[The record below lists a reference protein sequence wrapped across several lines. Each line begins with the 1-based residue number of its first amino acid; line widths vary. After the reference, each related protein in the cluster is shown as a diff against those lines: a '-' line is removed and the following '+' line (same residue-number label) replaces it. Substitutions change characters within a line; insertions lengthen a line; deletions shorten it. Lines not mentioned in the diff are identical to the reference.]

1 MKTRHL
7 IYFLGL
13 MGVLYGSAVQAQNKK
28 SQTVT
33 VEGVVV
39 DENNKPV
46 EGVVVKVQEKR
57 IESLT
62 GKDGHFYM
70 LVDPF
75 DVLVVDVDGYRPI
88 VTPVMGKDSHTLKL
102 EKFLHH
108 ENEMVGVAYGEQS
121 KRSITSAIS
130 SIGVGEIS
138 KNSVTSIQQAMDGT
152 LSGLYSMRNGGE
164 NIGKNNF
171 NFFVRGKATN
181 ATATPLIFV
190 DNMEANIDLIDFN
203 EVESISVLKDA
214 AALALYGMRGA
225 NGVILI
231 KTKHGSD
238 IRHSINVDIRAGIQ
252 QADRLSDRLNALQYT
267 TLYNEGLVND
277 GSSPIYNTD
286 AYLNP
291 NRDAFLYPD
300 ENYADR
306 YLKRTTPFQHY
317 NMTASG
323 GNKIAKYFISTG
335 YMKQERIFETN
346 AGDSY
351 ERFNVRSNLDVN
363 PFKGMEVNLSVFAAL
378 DKNYTPYYDNKT
390 VQNASNDI
398 FNTLMT
404 LPANAFPLFN
414 KDGSLGG
421 TSQYR
426 TNPEGLLNRSGVR
439 KDETRLLNMQLRG
452 KYDLT
457 PLLPGLSIDMSYGF
471 ENYNMQYTKISHSYA
486 VFQEQ
491 PNGSYTQF
499 GNDDNQDSRGADM
512 MGGFYRYS
520 TLGAGIDY
528 TKSLA
533 GKHDLAVRLQ
543 YNHSIETSP
552 GDNPDYKYQSL
563 ALRAQYGFKKRY
575 YAEFTTSYNASN
587 YYTHGDRGGFFP
599 ALGLAWIMS
608 DEAWMKNLEAV
619 DYLKFRTSFGIN
631 GNDRT
636 GGRRF
641 PYRQEFS
648 SGGNYSF
655 WSDAYGMIEGTLANP
670 DETWEK
676 AYKFNF
682 GMDMELFKGLSLTA
696 DYFYEKRT
704 DILVPYSNSVP
715 NLIGIDMAK
724 YNFGKIQN
732 QGMDMNIMYAKQ
744 YANGGFF
751 VGGNMLFAKNKVL
764 ELGEINYEYGHQF
777 LKGHSINTQF
787 GFLTD
792 GIYTSK
798 EELVNA
804 PSSSFGTPALGD
816 IKYVNQNPQD
826 GNMIDDVDKVALGNT
841 FPELIYGLTL
851 GGNFK
856 GFDIQCN
863 LEGSSCYSMFY
874 IPGKFT
880 TWTYNN
886 RWNPAQPNVMTAY
899 PRVSIENDYSR
910 QTSDFWKQDI
920 NMLRISSAEIGYT
933 LPSKWVKKVML
944 SNVRLYVNA
953 NNLVTFSNL
962 RDGRNPEAVNA
973 GYSQYPLL
981 RTISFG
987 ISLKL

>member
-152 LSGLYSMRNGGE
+152 LAGLYSMRNGGE

-398 FNTLMT
+398 FNTLMIVGCKC
-404 LPANAFPLFN
+404 FPVVQQGRF
-414 KDGSLGG
+414 LGRYI
-421 TSQYR
+421 T
-426 TNPEGLLNRSGVR
+426 
-439 KDETRLLNMQLRG
+439 
-452 KYDLT
+452 
-457 PLLPGLSIDMSYGF
+457 
-471 ENYNMQYTKISHSYA
+471 ISH
-486 VFQEQ
+486 Q
-491 PNGSYTQF
+491 P
-499 GNDDNQDSRGADM
+499 
-512 MGGFYRYS
+512 
-520 TLGAGIDY
+520 
-528 TKSLA
+528 
-533 GKHDLAVRLQ
+533 
-543 YNHSIETSP
+543 
-552 GDNPDYKYQSL
+552 
-563 ALRAQYGFKKRY
+563 
-575 YAEFTTSYNASN
+575 
-587 YYTHGDRGGFFP
+587 
-599 ALGLAWIMS
+599 
-608 DEAWMKNLEAV
+608 
-619 DYLKFRTSFGIN
+619 
-631 GNDRT
+631 
-636 GGRRF
+636 RR
-641 PYRQEFS
+641 
-648 SGGNYSF
+648 
-655 WSDAYGMIEGTLANP
+655 
-670 DETWEK
+670 
-676 AYKFNF
+676 
-682 GMDMELFKGLSLTA
+682 
-696 DYFYEKRT
+696 
-704 DILVPYSNSVP
+704 
-715 NLIGIDMAK
+715 
-724 YNFGKIQN
+724 
-732 QGMDMNIMYAKQ
+732 
-744 YANGGFF
+744 
-751 VGGNMLFAKNKVL
+751 
-764 ELGEINYEYGHQF
+764 
-777 LKGHSINTQF
+777 
-787 GFLTD
+787 
-792 GIYTSK
+792 
-798 EELVNA
+798 
-804 PSSSFGTPALGD
+804 
-816 IKYVNQNPQD
+816 
-826 GNMIDDVDKVALGNT
+826 
-841 FPELIYGLTL
+841 
-851 GGNFK
+851 
-856 GFDIQCN
+856 
-863 LEGSSCYSMFY
+863 
-874 IPGKFT
+874 
-880 TWTYNN
+880 
-886 RWNPAQPNVMTAY
+886 PAQQKRCT
-899 PRVSIENDYSR
+899 
-910 QTSDFWKQDI
+910 
-920 NMLRISSAEIGYT
+920 
-933 LPSKWVKKVML
+933 
-944 SNVRLYVNA
+944 
-953 NNLVTFSNL
+953 
-962 RDGRNPEAVNA
+962 
-973 GYSQYPLL
+973 
-981 RTISFG
+981 
-987 ISLKL
+987 